1 MLSSGYIM
9 PTTSRPGKKFW
20 NGRLSMQG
28 EEQIVVMNTAHL
40 IGNTNLKRT
49 DAIKKFYKKDTRPDM
64 IWQCWWCWK
73 HDWQELARLSFV
85 HWLADSTTMKLP
97 VFWCS
102 NICYI
107 LLLFGLFEMMSSL
120 LWKHKAIHF
129 IKHSLMSFQL
139 LVCCEI
145 WLNTVLWVVNCLFAW
160 KDDDPIRVNVITVS
174 YTGFILKHLFYE
186 ICIHKDEKLS
196 RLHKKLLSSS
206 SRKPSVF
213 VICVFYF
220 D

>member
-40 IGNTNLKRT
+40 IGNTNLKGT

-85 HWLADSTTMKLP
+85 HWLADSATMKLP

-145 WLNTVLWVVNCLFAW
+145 WLNTVLWVVNCLFAFESLEPYIW
-160 KDDDPIRVNVITVS
+160 
-174 YTGFILKHLFYE
+174 
-186 ICIHKDEKLS
+186 
-196 RLHKKLLSSS
+196 LSS
-206 SRKPSVF
+206 VF
-213 VICVFYF
+213 WVFSCLKGWWSHKGECYHCF
-220 D
+220 LHWLHFKTFVLRNLHP